1 MKHNIGIMQG
11 RLTQP
16 KGRGIQFFPFDNW
29 KEEFYSAQKLGLDEI
44 EFIFDYD
51 CYQENPLW
59 TDEGIEQIKKH
70 MDNTGIKVQSVC
82 FDYFMRRPFYKAET
96 EERNFIKKE
105 NTQIIKKVL
114 SGMKKLG
121 ITLLEVPLVDAS
133 SLQNE
138 YEKEDF
144 REWLI
149 NIVNSTDERIYFALE
164 TDLNPSNFL
173 EYLES
178 FRHSRVGAN
187 YDSGNSSGIGYDAYE
202 EVTTLKDYIFN
213 IHIKDRIYRGTTVPL
228 GTGSADFDRL
238 FTGLKEIEYKH
249 SFILQAARGMDGK
262 EEENIA
268 EQKKFVTGYIE
279 KYGI

>member
-16 KGRGIQFFPFDNW
+16 KGRGIQFFPFENW

-51 CYQENPLW
+51 CYRENPLW
-59 TDEGIEQIKKH
+59 TDEGIKQIKKH
-70 MDNTGIKVQSVC
+70 MDKTGIKIQSVC
-82 FDYFMRRPFYKAET
+82 FDYFMRRPFYKAKA
-96 EERNFIKKE
+96 EERDFIKKE

-121 ITLLEVPLVDAS
+121 ITLLEVPLVDTS

-138 YEKEDF
+138 YEKEGF
-144 REWLI
+144 REWLTNII
-149 NIVNSTDERIYFALE
+149 NIVDEGIYFALE
-164 TDLNPSNFL
+164 TDLNPKNFL

-213 IHIKDRIYRGTTVPL
+213 IHIKDRIYHGTTVSL

-249 SFILQAARGMDGK
+249 SFILQAARGMEGK

-279 KYGI
+279 KYDI